1 MFCEQLLTYGKFYAK
16 PEAERDSAL
25 VDVLKVR
32 LFSPES
38 KSGAVEEDDHLLEA
52 DFNPIWGKARD
63 VEKMMR
69 YTLFGDDAKRILQR
83 VFIVS
88 FNRIFPWMKNS

>member
-1 MFCEQLLTYGKFYAK
+1 
-16 PEAERDSAL
+16 
-25 VDVLKVR
+25 VLKTR

-63 VEKMMR
+63 IEKMMR
-69 YTLFGDDAKRILQR
+69 YTKFDEASKRILQR

-88 FNRIFPWMKNS
+88 FNRIFPWMKHN

>member
-1 MFCEQLLTYGKFYAK
+1 MIMFGRYSNRVPDKD
-16 PEAERDSAL
+16 PESAL

-38 KSGAVEEDDHLLEA
+38 KSGTVDLSDHMLEQ

-63 VEKMMR
+63 LEKMMR
-69 YTLFGDDAKRILQR
+69 YNNFASDLYKEVL
-83 VFIVS
+83 
-88 FNRIFPWMKNS
+88 